1 MFEIQSD
8 DQLFKFQSASDDTI
22 LSAAL
27 RADLAFPYECNSGG
41 CGACKIELLEG
52 EVNNLWPEAPGLS
65 DRERRKGRLLAC
77 QCRAQS
83 DLKVKVVN
91 RAEGRA
97 LYPPSRFLA
106 HVVSKRFLSEEM
118 FELQLEAEREVIFSP
133 GQYFMVELPELGARA
148 YSAANPV
155 DGNKLTLV
163 IKAVPGG
170 KVSCALAHDTI
181 EMLQLDGPYGVS
193 VLSTTDEQ
201 RSVFIAGGSGIAP
214 MVSMVNTLI
223 TQGYEKPITVF
234 YGSRLEA
241 ELNAAQ
247 TLFSSAENFK
257 LVNVLSNQTDDSG
270 WSGATGFVHEVIP
283 TYLESFQGA
292 EFYLCGPPPM
302 ISAVQK
308 LLMLEN
314 RVPFESI
321 HFDRFF

>member
-27 RADLAFPYECNSGG
+27 RAELAFPYECNSGG

-83 DLKVKVVN
+83 DLKIKVVN

-170 KVSCALAHDTI
+170 KVSCALAHDRVET
-181 EMLQLDGPYGVS
+181 LQLDGPYGLS
-193 VLSTTDEQ
+193 VLTTADEQ
-201 RSVFIAGGSGIAP
+201 QSVFIAGGSGIAP
-214 MVSMVNTLI
+214 MLSMANTLI
-223 TQGYEKPITVF
+223 SEGYEHPIKVF
-234 YGSRLEA
+234 YGSRLKA
-241 ELNAAQ
+241 ELEMAES
-247 TLFSSAENFK
+247 LFLSADNLK
-257 LVNVLSNQTDDSG
+257 LINVLSNLDHNTRWQG
-270 WSGATGFVHEVIP
+270 KTGYLHDVIP
-283 TYLESFQGA
+283 IYLECFQNT

-308 LLMLEN
+308 LLMIEN
-314 RVPFESI
+314 GVPFESI